1 MLVDLTRQLQDS
13 IWNGTQPSQLTRK
26 RSGVPLILQ
35 HYIIRGPGTKCAI
48 CLDVQM
54 DFKAVVIITNEEVI
68 QNRNPFSMELRT
80 IDSKSHKR
88 NGKELADDP

>member
-13 IWNGTQPSQLTRK
+13 IWNGTQPTQLTRK
-26 RSGVPLILQ
+26 RSGVPLSLQ
-35 HYIIRGPGTKCAI
+35 HYIIRGPRTKCAI